1 LLVRL
6 VSESS
11 GQDVI
16 EYALTAALIGLTSV
30 SSMNGLAVNISNA
43 FDHIGSAVTSSIPAG
58 SQASNN
64 SGSGNSGNGNSN
76 GGRRRGG
83 RRGGGGF
90 GGFGGFRHHH

>member
-1 LLVRL
+1 LVRL
-6 VSESS
+6 GCESA

-16 EYALTAALIGLTSV
+16 EYALAAALIGLTSV

-58 SQASNN
+58 SGASNN
-64 SGSGNSGNGNSN
+64 SPGNNNN
-76 GGRRRGG
+76 GGNRSGRRGG

-90 GGFGGFRHHH
+90 GGFGGFRRRHG